1 MIANSG
7 RLIEWES
14 VINSDLPGMGTS
26 NGADKIKN
34 ADEMLDF
41 VVGFIDNVIG
51 DKSFSVIGY
60 SFVILDGAGHN
71 LAELLTDEL
80 SEAFDVKNEKALK
93 RYVELLVGNVMD
105 KESANSQFTE
115 LRGDIKAIVETMR
128 EGFRQI
134 DKRFEELIHHMDKR
148 FEDLNKRIGF
158 MSWFIP
164 TFVTILISLVLVVM
178 KYA

>member
-1 MIANSG
+1 
-7 RLIEWES
+7 
-14 VINSDLPGMGTS
+14 
-26 NGADKIKN
+26 
-34 ADEMLDF
+34 ML
-41 VVGFIDNVIG
+41 
-51 DKSFSVIGY
+51 
-60 SFVILDGAGHN
+60 N

-134 DKRFEELIHHMDKR
+134 DKRFEELIHHLDKR
-148 FEDLNKRIGF
+148 FEDVDKRFEDVNKRFEDVNKRIGF

-164 TFVTILISLVLVVM
+164 TFVAILISLVLVVM